1 MYPMYPGVTQ
11 RQNMLRPRPRRFGMG
26 YLLIVL
32 LSLVSILGTGYG
44 FKMLTSLPFT
54 GCLLATGILCMVK
67 MYFLRCQPVIEP
79 AINSGWD
86 RFVGYAVTAII
97 SVSLA
102 ALGVYCYG
110 FGSATIP
117 TPAVCSLGNFLG
129 DTLNKDSGALR
140 CWVAPLIIEI
150 VILILALFNR
160 SRYYQY
166 YID

>member
-1 MYPMYPGVTQ
+1 MYPTYPGVTQ

-26 YLLIVL
+26 YLLIAL

-67 MYFLRCQPVIEP
+67 MYFLRYQPVIEP
-79 AINSGWD
+79 AISSGWD
-86 RFVGYAVTAII
+86 RFVGYAVTAFI
-97 SVSLA
+97 SISLA

-110 FGSATIP
+110 CESAAIA
-117 TPAVCSLGNFLG
+117 TPAVNSLGNFLA
-129 DTLNKDSGALR
+129 DTFKQDNTALR
-140 CWVAPLIIEI
+140 CWIAPSIVEL

-160 SRYYQY
+160 SRYHQY